1 MDPVPAPSRSD
12 AGAPVAD
19 AARIVSLDLI
29 RGVAVLGILFANI
42 TAYSQPN
49 LAYFWP
55 PALPGGDDA
64 ANRGIW
70 LAQFVLVDGKFRA
83 LFTLLFGAGMA
94 LFLERAAA
102 HTGAPLV
109 LQARRLAWLLLF
121 GLAHFFLLFTGDIL
135 VPYAVAGLVVL
146 AMAGWQARAQLAT
159 GIGWY
164 LVGTLAFVSL
174 YLPAALA
181 EGGGAAAPGYLDALA
196 DAWNAQLAE
205 AGRQLTVVREGSYAD
220 VLSLRLAEET
230 GRLWGYRYV
239 VAFETV
245 PLMLIGMGL
254 HRLGFFAPAAPRRRG
269 LMLALAAIAAAAA
282 ANLALGL
289 LVLSRGFPPYLTE
302 TVFFGLAGFA
312 SLPMALGYAALLVRW
327 SPWLAATPPG
337 RRLVAAGRMAFS
349 NYVGTSAAMML
360 LFHGWALGLYGA
372 LDRVALLAAVVLGWA
387 LMLAWSQPWLAR
399 FRYGPLEWL
408 WRCLT
413 YGRVFPLRR

>member
-1 MDPVPAPSRSD
+1 MDRVPAPSRSD

-146 AMAGWQARAQLAT
+146 AMAGWEARTQLAT

-220 VLSLRLAEET
+220 VLSFRLAEET

-269 LMLALAAIAAAAA
+269 LILGLAAIAAAAA

-289 LVLSRGFPPYLTE
+289 LVLSRGFAPYLTE

-327 SPWLAATPPG
+327 SPRLVATPPG

-372 LDRVALLAAVVLGWA
+372 LDRVALLATVALGWA